1 MRILLVDGESALRSV
16 LARRLRTAGLAV
28 DEVSD
33 PTAVEVAIDL
43 NQYRCLVLSAGNGAG
58 NGSTDRLELLE
69 RLRRSGKVVP
79 TLVLGATDTL
89 RERVEVF
96 EAGADDYI
104 AKPFAIEEFVI
115 RVRALCR
122 RAEAEHVRPAVRSI
136 GDLSLDTARR
146 EVRRNGHVLPLTPK
160 EYAML
165 ELMSDRA
172 GVVVSRAELVDQCWD
187 EYTDPMS
194 NVVEVHM
201 TALRRKMGNPVL
213 IRTVRGAG
221 YVLDYVNSEPEA
233 RR

>member
-1 MRILLVDGESALRSV
+1 MRVLLIDEKSALGAA
-16 LARRLRTAGLAV
+16 LARRLRSAGIAV
-28 DEVSD
+28 DEVANLVD
-33 PTAVEVAIDL
+33 VELDLDL
-43 NQYRCLVLSAGNGAG
+43 NEYRCLVLNATPDS
-58 NGSTDRLELLE
+58 GSHLELLE
-69 RLRRSGKVVP
+69 HLRQSGRTVPALVV
-79 TLVLGATDTL
+79 GASDRI
-89 RERVEVF
+89 RERLEAF

-115 RVRALCR
+115 RVRALAR
-122 RAEAEHVRPAVRSI
+122 RAEAGPVRPAVRSI

-146 EVRRNGHVLPLTPK
+146 EVRRNGQLLPLTPK

-172 GVVVSRAELVDQCWD
+172 GIVVTRAELVDHCWD

-201 TALRRKMGNPVL
+201 TALRRKMGDPLL

-221 YVLDYVNSEPEA
+221 YVLDYTEL
-233 RR
+233 